1 MLQVD
6 NPPTLDELFRKTT
19 TKPCLYWLPL
29 TDAQAAARKSELD
42 AAAAKKAAAGEAPEA
57 AVPMIV
63 A

>member
-29 TDAQAAARKSELD
+29 TDSQAADRKATLE
-42 AAAAKKAAAGEAPEA
+42 AAAASKKVEGPDV
-57 AVPMIV
+57 AVPLSV

>member
-19 TKPCLYWLPL
+19 TKPCLYWLPM
-29 TDAQAAARKSELD
+29 TEDQAAERKSKLE
-42 AAAAKKAAAGEAPEA
+42 AAAAQKVAAGEAPDA
-57 AVPMIV
+57 AVPV

>member
-6 NPPTLDELFRKTT
+6 NPPTLDDLFRKTT

-29 TDAQAAARKSELD
+29 SEVQAAERKAKLE
-42 AAAAKKAAAGEAPEA
+42 AAAAQKVQASDA
-57 AVPMIV
+57 AVPLSV

>member
-29 TDAQAAARKSELD
+29 TDAQAAERKRELD
-42 AAAAKKAAAGEAPEA
+42 AAAAKKADAGEAQEA
-57 AVPMIV
+57 VVPMIV

>member
-29 TDAQAAARKSELD
+29 TDSQAAERKATLE
-42 AAAAKKAAAGEAPEA
+42 AAAASKKAEVADV
-57 AVPMIV
+57 AVPLTV